1 VFGTLRWTFRTFAT
15 AIAALVSLTSL
26 QQVALT
32 SDTCATAAKQESWLS
47 FYRLEWVMVVA
58 NSRASVQAM
67 PRTIVAILTTLVLA
81 LSAAPVRSFEPAT
94 ADDTARFLA
103 GLSPSSNSP
112 FAALTKDPAW
122 QSHARYFDSIFAREE
137 SAHLSKV
144 REFSK
149 RYLTDKHDTMLY
161 MFSGPDF
168 LYATSFFPN
177 ASTYVLAGLEPVGAV
192 PDLTSLSPLVMGGEL
207 RNLEISTGSLFN
219 YSFFITQNMK
229 TQLRNGPVYG
239 TLPVLYVFLARTGKT
254 IHEVELV
261 SLDEHGDFQTA
272 DDATATNII
281 ANKPAGAR
289 QRTAAPGAKIV
300 FSEGDGPKQTLY
312 YFSTNLVDGSFER
325 SGFSAFL
332 AKLGPAD
339 SLIKSASYL
348 LHKAHFASVRNLLLN
363 NSATIL
369 QDDSGIPLTYFEATK
384 WRLQAFGHYAGPIS
398 LFTNF
403 YQPRMAELFQS
414 ASPLDFGIGY
424 QWRNNESNLLLAQR
438 SSLLNGN
445 ELTAQA
451 QPDASAVAIAASSSK
466 KTRKR
471 VESGGTPSLN
481 CRIARVFPFCW

>member
-1 VFGTLRWTFRTFAT
+1 
-15 AIAALVSLTSL
+15 
-26 QQVALT
+26 
-32 SDTCATAAKQESWLS
+32 
-47 FYRLEWVMVVA
+47 
-58 NSRASVQAM
+58 M
-67 PRTIVAILTTLVLA
+67 PRTIVAILTTFMLA
-81 LSAAPVRSFEPAT
+81 LSAAPVRSFEPTT

-112 FAALTKDPAW
+112 LAALTKDPAW
-122 QSHARYFDSIFAREE
+122 PSHARYFDSIFAREE
-137 SAHLSKV
+137 STHLFKV

-149 RYLTDKHDTMLY
+149 KYLTDKQDTMLY

-192 PDLTSLSPLVMGGEL
+192 PDLTSLSPLIINGEL

-219 YSFFITQNMK
+219 FSFFITQNMK
-229 TQLRNGPVYG
+229 IQLRNGPVYG

-254 IHEVELV
+254 IHEVDLV
-261 SLDEHGDFQTA
+261 SLDEQGNSQIA
-272 DDATATNII
+272 DEAAATNNDT
-281 ANKPAGAR
+281 NKPVHSQ
-289 QRTAAPGAKIV
+289 QRTAPPGVKIV
-300 FSEGDGPKQTLY
+300 FSEGNGPKQTLY
-312 YFSTNLVDGSFER
+312 YFSTNLADGSFER

-348 LHKAHFASVRNLLLN
+348 LHKAHFAGVRKLLLN

-369 QDDSGIPLTYFEATK
+369 QDDSGIPLTYFEAAK
-384 WRLQAFGHYAGPIS
+384 WRLQTFGHYAGPIS

-414 ASPLDFGIGY
+414 ASPLEFGIGY
-424 QWRNNESNLLLAQR
+424 QWCKNESNLLLAQR
-438 SSLLNGN
+438 SSSLNGN

-451 QPDASAVAIAASSSK
+451 QPDASAAETAAPSPK

-471 VESGGTPSLN
+471 IESAGTRSLN
-481 CRIARVFPFCW
+481 CRIATVFPFCW